1 MGKHCCC
8 CCCCCFDDALFALI
22 KELSH
27 NERKTN
33 HRAVIPASRVER
45 GRERHRDREEGGMDG
60 RVGVNRS
67 MSKIL
72 VPGAELC
79 VDWSER
85 SIH

>member
-1 MGKHCCC
+1 MGKHCC

-33 HRAVIPASRVER
+33 HRAVIPASRAER
-45 GRERHRDREEGGMDG
+45 EGEAQRQRGGGVDG

-67 MSKIL
+67 MSEIL
-72 VPGAELC
+72 VSGADLC

>member
-1 MGKHCCC
+1 MGKHCCCC

-33 HRAVIPASRVER
+33 HRAVIPASRAER
-45 GRERHRDREEGGMDG
+45 EGEAQRQRGGGVDG

-67 MSKIL
+67 MTLRLKDEIL
-72 VPGAELC
+72 LDVKVEGNNN
-79 VDWSER
+79 
-85 SIH
+85 